1 MRKVDT
7 PLDAAGADDADDAD
21 RGSVTAWLLGT
32 VVALLVLAGLVL
44 DGGTALAA
52 RGRAADSA
60 AQAARAGA
68 DALDQS
74 SLRSTSPSGF
84 TANPAQARAAANRVL
99 AAAGVSG
106 EVQISGAQVT
116 VTARATDRTAVLT
129 LIGIDEVGGEASATA
144 IPLHG
149 MTTGAP

>member
-1 MRKVDT
+1 MREVDT
-7 PLDAAGADDADDAD
+7 PLDAAGADDPE

-52 RGRAADSA
+52 RGRAADAA

-74 SLRSTSPSGF
+74 SLRSASPSGF
-84 TANPAQARAAANRVL
+84 TANPAQAGAAANRVL
-99 AAAGVSG
+99 ATAGVSG
-106 EVQISGAQVT
+106 EVQVSGAQVT

-129 LIGIDEVGGEASATA
+129 LIGIDEVGGEASSTA

-149 MTTGAP
+149 MNTGAP